1 MMRILIVSDTHG
13 NEMNLEK
20 LLREIGKI
28 DRLIHLGDVEGGEDY
43 IQALVDVPVD
53 MVAGNNDYFSD
64 LPWEKIVQLGKY
76 QALLTHGHYYYVSMG
91 HERIRQEARNRGV
104 DIVMYGH
111 THRPCLEQKNGL
123 TILNPGSLS
132 LPRQEGREPSYIIM
146 EIDEAGEAHYQ
157 IDYMKRSRRL
167 F

>member
-1 MMRILIVSDTHG
+1 MRVLIVSDTHG
-13 NEMNLEK
+13 NEMNLER
-20 LLREIGKI
+20 LLENAGKI

-43 IQALVDVPVD
+43 IQTLVDVPVD

-64 LPWEKIVQLGKY
+64 LPREKIIQLGKY

-91 HERIRQEARNRGV
+91 HERIREEARNRGV

-111 THRPCLEQKNGL
+111 THRPCLEQKDGL

-146 EIDEAGEAHYQ
+146 DIDQEGAAHYK
-157 IDYMKRSRRL
+157 IGYLKNRRRI